1 MPESP
6 SIHGKDGRG
15 AHESTLGSNE
25 YLLGVCPR
33 VEGSTIL
40 VGRESVK
47 ERSPSNDQGH
57 ESKYVFWTLNRK
69 PVDSMRTCGKTILK
83 EEVGD
88 SDSTSTHAK
97 SLLNLHPR
105 LRYIPQKYHAECMW
119 ESEFICLS
127 ASREYVLVFE
137 NLTVRLSGLRED
149 QENKRIICFLARSF
163 VWQENAVQQS
173 QAYRSCNCKP
183 SSVASSRTASP
194 APTPPTSLREEY
206 LLEKVALDDPGCRS
220 MDVRCYTARLAR
232 CRAQGT
238 VAQIRIESEFMR
250 NFRSTIGFPPP
261 QLIGVL
267 ASIQDADIPRL
278 GIIVLGLGTE
288 ETYFLYILPN
298 PIDAT

>member
-1 MPESP
+1 
-6 SIHGKDGRG
+6 
-15 AHESTLGSNE
+15 
-25 YLLGVCPR
+25 
-33 VEGSTIL
+33 
-40 VGRESVK
+40 
-47 ERSPSNDQGH
+47 
-57 ESKYVFWTLNRK
+57 
-69 PVDSMRTCGKTILK
+69 
-83 EEVGD
+83 
-88 SDSTSTHAK
+88 
-97 SLLNLHPR
+97 
-105 LRYIPQKYHAECMW
+105 MW

-163 VWQENAVQQS
+163 VWQENAVQQIS
-173 QAYRSCNCKP
+173 SISKLQLQTGPLASRTIMAPARGSDSARQVTFTLSRP

-238 VAQIRIESEFMR
+238 VAQIRIESVLLAKMQSCVSCVIVGNRSEFMR

-288 ETYFLYILPN
+288 ETYFYTYYPTQSMRHNHDNGGHPSFSQNERSNRNKLEDEKGPQYFN
-298 PIDAT
+298 PFC